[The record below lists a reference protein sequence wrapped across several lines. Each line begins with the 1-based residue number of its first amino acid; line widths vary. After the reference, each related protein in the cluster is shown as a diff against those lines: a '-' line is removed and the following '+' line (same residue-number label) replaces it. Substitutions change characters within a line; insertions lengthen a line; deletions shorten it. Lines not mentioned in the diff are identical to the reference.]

1 MIFEMFSYNFIV
13 RAFIVGT
20 LVSLCAALLGVT
32 LVLKRYSMI
41 GDGLSHVGFGALAVA
56 AALNLAPL
64 EVAVPVIIIAA
75 FLLLRLSENSKING
89 DAAIAIISS
98 TALAI
103 GVVFVSVS
111 GVNTDLNSYLFGS
124 ILATTT
130 ADAIMCGILA
140 LVVIVIFIL
149 FYNKIFAVTFDETF
163 SRATGL
169 KTGVY
174 NTVIA
179 LLTAL
184 TIVIGMRIMGT
195 LLISALI
202 IFPALSSMR
211 VCKKFKSV
219 ILCSGVLEGGVRFSG
234 SEWVGIG
241 WMLLASF
248 VYLAYWRGHEDRKML
263 TRIYGITF
271 PKKKMLD
278 EYLVL
283 LEEAKKRDH
292 RKIGKEMQLFMF
304 SETVGKGLPMWLPKG
319 TALRLRLQEFLLRI
333 QTRYDYQEVITPPIG
348 NKLLYVT
355 SGHYAKYGKDAF
367 QPIHT
372 PEEGEEYF
380 LKPMNCPHH
389 CEIYKNFP
397 RSYKDLPLR
406 IAEFGTVCRY
416 EQSGELHGL
425 TRVRSFTQDDAH
437 IFCRPDQVKD
447 EFLRVMDIISIVF
460 RSMNF
465 QNFEAQISLRDKVN
479 REKYIGSDDN
489 WEKAEQAIIE
499 ACEEKGLPAKIEYGE
514 AAFYGP
520 KLDFM
525 VKDAIGRR
533 WQLGTIQVD
542 YNLPERFELEYM
554 GSDNQKHRPVM
565 IHRAPFGS
573 MERFVAVL
581 IEHTAGKFPLW
592 LTPDQ
597 VAILPISE
605 KFNEYAEQVKMYL
618 KMHEIRAIVDDRNEK
633 IGRKIRDNEMK
644 RIPYMLIVGEKE
656 AENGENIN

>member
-1 MIFEMFSYNFIV
+1 MFDMIFEMFSYNFIV

-163 SRATGL
+163 SRATG
-169 KTGVY
+169 VY

-219 ILCSGVLEGGVRFSG
+219 ILCSGVLSLCCFF
-234 SEWVGIG
+234 VGMCVSYSCDTPTG
-241 WMLLASF
+241 ASVVIVNAAVF
-248 VYLAYWRGHEDRKML
+248 LIFRLVEFINSK
-263 TRIYGITF
+263 I
-271 PKKKMLD
+271 KKNNS
-278 EYLVL
+278 V
-283 LEEAKKRDH
+283 
-292 RKIGKEMQLFMF
+292 
-304 SETVGKGLPMWLPKG
+304 
-319 TALRLRLQEFLLRI
+319 
-333 QTRYDYQEVITPPIG
+333 
-348 NKLLYVT
+348 
-355 SGHYAKYGKDAF
+355 
-367 QPIHT
+367 
-372 PEEGEEYF
+372 
-380 LKPMNCPHH
+380 
-389 CEIYKNFP
+389 
-397 RSYKDLPLR
+397 
-406 IAEFGTVCRY
+406 
-416 EQSGELHGL
+416 
-425 TRVRSFTQDDAH
+425 
-437 IFCRPDQVKD
+437 
-447 EFLRVMDIISIVF
+447 
-460 RSMNF
+460 
-465 QNFEAQISLRDKVN
+465 
-479 REKYIGSDDN
+479 
-489 WEKAEQAIIE
+489 
-499 ACEEKGLPAKIEYGE
+499 
-514 AAFYGP
+514 
-520 KLDFM
+520 
-525 VKDAIGRR
+525 
-533 WQLGTIQVD
+533 
-542 YNLPERFELEYM
+542 
-554 GSDNQKHRPVM
+554 
-565 IHRAPFGS
+565 
-573 MERFVAVL
+573 
-581 IEHTAGKFPLW
+581 
-592 LTPDQ
+592 
-597 VAILPISE
+597 
-605 KFNEYAEQVKMYL
+605 
-618 KMHEIRAIVDDRNEK
+618 
-633 IGRKIRDNEMK
+633 
-644 RIPYMLIVGEKE
+644 
-656 AENGENIN
+656 

>member
-1 MIFEMFSYNFIV
+1 MFDMIFEMFSYNFIV

-179 LLTAL
+179 LL
-184 TIVIGMRIMGT
+184 MGT

-219 ILCSGVLEGGVRFSG
+219 ILCSGVLSLCCFF
-234 SEWVGIG
+234 VGMCVSYSCDTPTG
-241 WMLLASF
+241 ASVVIVNAAVF
-248 VYLAYWRGHEDRKML
+248 LIFRLVEFINSK
-263 TRIYGITF
+263 I
-271 PKKKMLD
+271 KKNNS
-278 EYLVL
+278 V
-283 LEEAKKRDH
+283 
-292 RKIGKEMQLFMF
+292 
-304 SETVGKGLPMWLPKG
+304 
-319 TALRLRLQEFLLRI
+319 
-333 QTRYDYQEVITPPIG
+333 
-348 NKLLYVT
+348 
-355 SGHYAKYGKDAF
+355 
-367 QPIHT
+367 
-372 PEEGEEYF
+372 
-380 LKPMNCPHH
+380 
-389 CEIYKNFP
+389 
-397 RSYKDLPLR
+397 
-406 IAEFGTVCRY
+406 
-416 EQSGELHGL
+416 
-425 TRVRSFTQDDAH
+425 
-437 IFCRPDQVKD
+437 
-447 EFLRVMDIISIVF
+447 
-460 RSMNF
+460 
-465 QNFEAQISLRDKVN
+465 
-479 REKYIGSDDN
+479 
-489 WEKAEQAIIE
+489 
-499 ACEEKGLPAKIEYGE
+499 
-514 AAFYGP
+514 
-520 KLDFM
+520 
-525 VKDAIGRR
+525 
-533 WQLGTIQVD
+533 
-542 YNLPERFELEYM
+542 
-554 GSDNQKHRPVM
+554 
-565 IHRAPFGS
+565 
-573 MERFVAVL
+573 
-581 IEHTAGKFPLW
+581 
-592 LTPDQ
+592 
-597 VAILPISE
+597 
-605 KFNEYAEQVKMYL
+605 
-618 KMHEIRAIVDDRNEK
+618 
-633 IGRKIRDNEMK
+633 
-644 RIPYMLIVGEKE
+644 
-656 AENGENIN
+656 

>member
-1 MIFEMFSYNFIV
+1 MFDMIFEMFSYNFIV

-130 ADAIMCGILA
+130 ADAVMCGILA

-219 ILCSGVLEGGVRFSG
+219 ILCSCVLSLCCFFVCMCVSYSCDTPTG
-234 SEWVGIG
+234 
-241 WMLLASF
+241 ASVVIVNAAVF
-248 VYLAYWRGHEDRKML
+248 LIFRLVEFINSK
-263 TRIYGITF
+263 I
-271 PKKKMLD
+271 KKNNS
-278 EYLVL
+278 V
-283 LEEAKKRDH
+283 
-292 RKIGKEMQLFMF
+292 
-304 SETVGKGLPMWLPKG
+304 
-319 TALRLRLQEFLLRI
+319 
-333 QTRYDYQEVITPPIG
+333 
-348 NKLLYVT
+348 
-355 SGHYAKYGKDAF
+355 
-367 QPIHT
+367 
-372 PEEGEEYF
+372 
-380 LKPMNCPHH
+380 
-389 CEIYKNFP
+389 
-397 RSYKDLPLR
+397 
-406 IAEFGTVCRY
+406 
-416 EQSGELHGL
+416 
-425 TRVRSFTQDDAH
+425 
-437 IFCRPDQVKD
+437 
-447 EFLRVMDIISIVF
+447 
-460 RSMNF
+460 
-465 QNFEAQISLRDKVN
+465 
-479 REKYIGSDDN
+479 
-489 WEKAEQAIIE
+489 
-499 ACEEKGLPAKIEYGE
+499 
-514 AAFYGP
+514 
-520 KLDFM
+520 
-525 VKDAIGRR
+525 
-533 WQLGTIQVD
+533 
-542 YNLPERFELEYM
+542 
-554 GSDNQKHRPVM
+554 
-565 IHRAPFGS
+565 
-573 MERFVAVL
+573 
-581 IEHTAGKFPLW
+581 
-592 LTPDQ
+592 
-597 VAILPISE
+597 
-605 KFNEYAEQVKMYL
+605 
-618 KMHEIRAIVDDRNEK
+618 
-633 IGRKIRDNEMK
+633 
-644 RIPYMLIVGEKE
+644 
-656 AENGENIN
+656 